1 MARIL
6 FYKEE
11 EKQVTRKEPPMNR
24 AFSPLRR
31 AAAGFTML
39 ETLVVVAIIGIFL
52 IVSVPS
58 ILNVMAVRNLDNKT
72 REVQTF
78 LQLTKQRAVST
89 KIVHRVRFY
98 QPEGTY
104 WSYDMERLE
113 ADGTW
118 TKALSSPPK
127 TIPASFNVI
136 ISFPASGGDHVAS
149 FSALGTYPAE
159 AIFSASGNFP
169 NFDPT
174 QNSITIQSL
183 KLQPSNQDDERV
195 LSIFMGGSIRYASR
209 RSS

>member
-1 MARIL
+1 
-6 FYKEE
+6 
-11 EKQVTRKEPPMNR
+11 MNR

-31 AAAGFTML
+31 AAAGFTMI
-39 ETLVVVAIIGIFL
+39 EALVVVAIIGIFL
-52 IVSVPS
+52 VVSIPS
-58 ILNVMAVRNLDNKT
+58 ILNVMAVRNLENKT

-78 LQLTKQRAVST
+78 LQLTKQRSVST

-104 WSYDMERLE
+104 WAYDMERLE

-118 TKALSSPPK
+118 TKALPSPPK
-127 TIPASFNVI
+127 TIPTSFNVTI
-136 ISFPASGGDHVAS
+136 TFPAVGADHVAS

-174 QNSITIQSL
+174 RNSITIQSQ
-183 KLQPSNQDDERV
+183 KLEPTTQDDERV
-195 LSIFMGGSIRYASR
+195 LSIFMGGSIHYASR